1 VIASSARTIAS
12 INASRLLA
20 STRCAGCPLLA
31 LLASCMGQV
40 RRVGWPDKVLAER
53 IARLEQDADAL
64 VEHYTGM
71 VPESLEGLTSRQRH
85 DVYRMMRLKVLIP
98 TDGEA
103 LGGADL
109 LLARRQRGPLKVC
122 REA

>member
-1 VIASSARTIAS
+1 
-12 INASRLLA
+12 
-20 STRCAGCPLLA
+20 
-31 LLASCMGQV
+31 
-40 RRVGWPDKVLAER
+40 
-53 IARLEQDADAL
+53 
-64 VEHYTGM
+64 M
-71 VPESLEGLTSRQRH
+71 VPESLESLTSRQRH

-109 LLARRQRGPLKVC
+109 LLARRQRGTLKVC

>member
-1 VIASSARTIAS
+1 
-12 INASRLLA
+12 
-20 STRCAGCPLLA
+20 
-31 LLASCMGQV
+31 
-40 RRVGWPDKVLAER
+40 
-53 IARLEQDADAL
+53 

-71 VPESLEGLTSRQRH
+71 VPESLESLTSRQRH

-109 LLARRQRGPLKVC
+109 LLARRQRGTLKVC
-122 REA
+122 WEA